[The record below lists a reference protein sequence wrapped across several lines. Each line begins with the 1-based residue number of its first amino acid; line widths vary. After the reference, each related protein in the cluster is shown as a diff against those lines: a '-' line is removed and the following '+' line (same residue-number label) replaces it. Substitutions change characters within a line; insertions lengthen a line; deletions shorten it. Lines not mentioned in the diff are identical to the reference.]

1 MLNVRYAYRY
11 GRSLLSVHFV
21 HISACFLKAN
31 RHGPKGAVPLVVVGG
46 QCCSVDIVQAQ
57 DKRKSFKNGG
67 TFEERLCELMQ
78 VCMKLLRIA

>member
-46 QCCSVDIVQAQ
+46 QCGSVDIVQARHEHRTSGRVL
-57 DKRKSFKNGG
+57 KMAEL
-67 TFEERLCELMQ
+67 FEERLFELMQ
-78 VCMKLLRIA
+78 VCMK